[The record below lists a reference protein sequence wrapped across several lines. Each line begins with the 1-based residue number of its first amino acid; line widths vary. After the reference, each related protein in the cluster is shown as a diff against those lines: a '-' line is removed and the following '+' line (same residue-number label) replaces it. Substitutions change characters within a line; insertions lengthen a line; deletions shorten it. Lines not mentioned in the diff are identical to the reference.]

1 MNNKENSNTA
11 ATLAVPGTEADCLTF
26 GMLNHAPV
34 RIKQAEW
41 PVFHEVS
48 VPVLRLDDTGDIT
61 SLPDLIVADRI
72 KLAGC
77 PDPLAEFRI
86 PRAVRVVG
94 SVRLAVRQHR
104 DGRVLL
110 SGAHEKQTAIC
121 DVVDVKSPDF
131 ETRVRRVLK
140 ELISMNDGHFVD
152 EYESVAVRLCSAAK
166 RAEPTI
172 NVTGITSLDGD
183 CIWLREDEWT
193 LLAEQIHCISAEHV
207 KWDSDPQESI
217 NELGMYGFKRRNI
230 AVKYLRILKNAEN
243 GEFVAIGGYL
253 FEQSDKIDID
263 DPLPGMD
270 ELAPKYAVVRR
281 DVAGIAQGLLDLGKK
296 CSLPVSLVQGCLN
309 ALPTQDLR

>member
-1 MNNKENSNTA
+1 MNAKENSNTA
-11 ATLAVPGTEADCLTF
+11 ATLAVSGTEADYLTL

-34 RIKQAEW
+34 RIKQAVW

-94 SVRLAVRQHR
+94 SVRLAVRKHR

-110 SGAHEKQTAIC
+110 SGAHEKQMAIC

-131 ETRVRRVLK
+131 ETRARRVLK
-140 ELISMNDGHFVD
+140 ELISLNDGHFVD
-152 EYESVAVRLCSAAK
+152 EYERVAVRLCSAAK
-166 RAEPTI
+166 RAEPAI
-172 NVTGITSLDGD
+172 NLTGITSLDGD
-183 CIWLREDEWT
+183 CVWLREEEWT
-193 LLAEQIHCISAEHV
+193 LQAEQSHCISVELATL
-207 KWDSDPQESI
+207 DFQESI
-217 NELGMYGFKRRNI
+217 NELGMYGPKRCNI
-230 AVKYLRILKNAEN
+230 AVKYLRLLKHEEN
-243 GEFVAIGGYL
+243 GEFVAFGGYL
-253 FEQSDKIDID
+253 LEQSNRIDFN
-263 DPLPGMD
+263 DPLPGID

-281 DVAGIAQGLLDLGKK
+281 DVAGIAQGLFDLGKK
-296 CSLPVSLVQGCLN
+296 CALPVSLVQGCLN
-309 ALPTQDLR
+309 ALPAQDLR